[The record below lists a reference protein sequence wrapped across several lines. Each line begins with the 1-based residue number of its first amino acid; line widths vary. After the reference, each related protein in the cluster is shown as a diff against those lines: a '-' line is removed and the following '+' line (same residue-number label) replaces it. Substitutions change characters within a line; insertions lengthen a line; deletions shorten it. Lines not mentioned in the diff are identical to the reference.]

1 MLQEQK
7 RVFVTPSRVE
17 GLNEVIWDGARGAVI
32 PPPSINESKRRV
44 KEQIAVMRPDHLRY
58 DNPTPYK
65 VSVSDKLFKFLHK
78 LWLDSAP
85 VLELS

>member
-1 MLQEQK
+1 MY
-7 RVFVTPSRVE
+7 VTPSRVE
-17 GLNEVIWDGARGAVI
+17 RLSSLIWDGASGAVAPVPTI
-32 PPPSINESKRRV
+32 GDSKRRV
-44 KEQIAVMRPDHLRY
+44 GEQIRVMRPDHIRY

-78 LWLDSAP
+78 LWLDSTP